1 MPHVLF
7 ATLIAAV
14 FAATTLALPVAPPRT
29 FAAGGM
35 LEFTYP
41 IASPSLANL
50 DVKEERESDNAPTGG
65 VETLHRVVEMR
76 AGGALGPSTV
86 PHPELLAHGPLT
98 TYFQPLDG
106 EMRRHRRR
114 RRAQDAIPENSDA
127 LTAPFHGAVC
137 DGKPGLRCTV
147 FEAPIVYGAI
157 GDGTARRTFLYYQN
171 VGSIGPLLDAAQAL
185 PEPILSVNTWSRP
198 FGLGWQLPP
207 PAIPLT
213 LRSNLTLSDAW
224 LMVTSETADNAG
236 ERADLFLRLL
246 AKLLEKVTPPSR
258 DIADWDDVVQRQSDW
273 TLNTVNT
280 YIYTSSLVRNDRV
293 RGRSLDLIW
302 LLSQAYHNLVPANA
316 STGTWPLSPPDKTFS
331 YIPTYVNDNANC
343 AASGDQG
350 SDHCQAQIFSYLEQ
364 LEPGLRYLNDSTAR
378 SVRLSAIS
386 VGAHATYTSCI
397 PHCWS

>member
-1 MPHVLF
+1 MISPIQYIYMYCERIRRPNRAYPVPWVRLEWPVQLGSGQLAEAHVSPTGVAEAHVSPQQCTQLDVGAATIAVGTAMQHTPLF
-7 ATLIAAV
+7 AALIAIFAV
-14 FAATTLALPVAPPRT
+14 TTLALPAVAPPRS

-41 IASPSLANL
+41 IASPSLATL
-50 DVKEERESDNAPTGG
+50 DVKEEREDNKAPTGA
-65 VETLHRVVEMR
+65 VEILHRVVVMR
-76 AGGALGPSTV
+76 TGGALGPSTI
-86 PHPELLAHGPLT
+86 PHPELLAHGPVT

-106 EMRRHRRR
+106 EMRRRQRR

-157 GDGTARRTFLYYQN
+157 GDGAARRTFMYYQN

-273 TLNTVNT
+273 TLNTVST
-280 YIYTSSLVRNDRV
+280 CTCTESPVYTDRV
-293 RGRSLDLIW
+293 L
-302 LLSQAYHNLVPANA
+302 
-316 STGTWPLSPPDKTFS
+316 
-331 YIPTYVNDNANC
+331 
-343 AASGDQG
+343 
-350 SDHCQAQIFSYLEQ
+350 AQS
-364 LEPGLRYLNDSTAR
+364 
-378 SVRLSAIS
+378 
-386 VGAHATYTSCI
+386 
-397 PHCWS
+397 

>member
-1 MPHVLF
+1 MPHALLSAV
-7 ATLIAAV
+7 LIASIV
-14 FAATTLALPVAPPRT
+14 AATTFAVPAPPRT

-41 IASPSLANL
+41 IASPRLANL
-50 DVKEERESDNAPTGG
+50 DVNEERYSTGG
-65 VETLHRVVEMR
+65 VETLHRVVVMR
-76 AGGALGPSTV
+76 EGGALGPSTV

-106 EMRRHRRR
+106 EMRRRRHR

-127 LTAPFHGAVC
+127 LEAPFHGAVC

-147 FEAPIVYGAI
+147 FQAPIVYGAI
-157 GDGTARRTFLYYQN
+157 GDGAARRTFLYYQN

-224 LMVTSETADNAG
+224 LMVTSERADNAG
-236 ERADLFLRLL
+236 KRADLFLRLL

-258 DIADWDDVVQRQSDW
+258 DIVDWDGVVQRQSDW
-273 TLNTVNT
+273 TLNTVRT
-280 YIYTSSLVRNDRV
+280 
-293 RGRSLDLIW
+293 
-302 LLSQAYHNLVPANA
+302 
-316 STGTWPLSPPDKTFS
+316 
-331 YIPTYVNDNANC
+331 
-343 AASGDQG
+343 
-350 SDHCQAQIFSYLEQ
+350 
-364 LEPGLRYLNDSTAR
+364 
-378 SVRLSAIS
+378 
-386 VGAHATYTSCI
+386 
-397 PHCWS
+397 